1 MTYLNSPGG
10 VAGGLG
16 AAALAFF
23 ALVRRFMLNDKVN
36 SANAT
41 ANVDIIARLNEI
53 ADRAEKRAEAAEK
66 RADEANRERNEAVH
80 EIGKLREQV
89 RSLQETVERLER
101 KLGVTTST

>member
-1 MTYLNSPGG
+1 MTALNSPGG
-10 VAGGLG
+10 ALGGLG
-16 AAALAFF
+16 AAIGAFLYV
-23 ALVRRFMLNDKVN
+23 ARRLMLSDKVN

-41 ANVDIIARLNEI
+41 ANVDIIARLNDI

-89 RSLQETVERLER
+89 RNLQETVERLER
-101 KLGVTTST
+101 KLGVSTPT